1 MTLQQGGVGGAP
13 PPAAPV
19 AAAPRTATGAR
30 TADAAT
36 LESRKPSG
44 LASRVV
50 FIAGLLVATVLFLFP
65 FIWLISAS
73 LKTRQ
78 DVFSGDLI
86 RLPLHFENYPAVF
99 TVAPVANWFVNS
111 VIVGLLAAVTVTITS
126 ALVAFAFA
134 YFRFPG
140 RNILFGLV
148 LASMMLPGAVLM
160 IPNFMIWNA
169 LGQVNSPLFTPLWAG
184 NLFGSAFYIF
194 LLRQFFLGLP
204 REVFEAA
211 RVDGAS
217 YPRMFWSIAAP
228 LTKAA
233 LIVVFIFE
241 LKASWTDLVKPLIFM
256 RDTALFTLP
265 RGLQSLVAR
274 FDPTTGGQGEFH
286 LVMAAS
292 VIVTLPMIVVFFLAQ
307 RYFIEGIATT
317 GSKG

>member
-1 MTLQQGGVGGAP
+1 MTLPQTGVGTQAP
-13 PPAAPV
+13 TVLAAEAPAIRAG
-19 AAAPRTATGAR
+19 TA
-30 TADAAT
+30 
-36 LESRKPSG
+36 ESAEQKPSR
-44 LASRVV
+44 LASRVL
-50 FIAGLLVATVLFLFP
+50 FLAALIFATIVFLFP
-65 FIWLISAS
+65 FIWLVSAS

-78 DVFSGDLI
+78 DVFANELFKF
-86 RLPLHFENYPAVF
+86 PLHFENYLTVF
-99 TVAPVANWFVNS
+99 EIAPVASWFVNS
-111 VIVGLLAAVTVTITS
+111 VIVGLLAAVTVTISS

-134 YFRFPG
+134 YFRFPAK
-140 RNILFGLV
+140 RILFGLV

-160 IPNFMIWNA
+160 IPNFLIWNA
-169 LGQVNSPLFTPLWAG
+169 VGQVNSPLFTPLWAG

-228 LTKAA
+228 LTRAA

-256 RDTALFTLP
+256 RDVALFTLP

-274 FDPTTGGQGEFH
+274 FDPAIGGQGEFH

-292 VIVTLPMIVVFFLAQ
+292 VIVTLPMIIVFFLAQ